1 METHDIHNLNTY
13 NTYHTYYN
21 KNSSIK
27 NTTNARKG
35 IAISEIQKDQPFN
48 NINTRDSQTQ
58 HIKLPIH
65 DTPHLLETEI
75 TMTVEKDLN
84 IVVTTVK
91 NKDTDKII
99 RQVPNKEIIEML
111 KYFKKYT
118 KYLISQ
124 EENDQPTINTKDF

>member
-58 HIKLPIH
+58 YMKLPIQ

-91 NKDTDKII
+91 NKDTDKVI
-99 RQVPNKEIIEML
+99 RQVPNKEIIERL

-118 KYLISQ
+118 ALSG
-124 EENDQPTINTKDF
+124 